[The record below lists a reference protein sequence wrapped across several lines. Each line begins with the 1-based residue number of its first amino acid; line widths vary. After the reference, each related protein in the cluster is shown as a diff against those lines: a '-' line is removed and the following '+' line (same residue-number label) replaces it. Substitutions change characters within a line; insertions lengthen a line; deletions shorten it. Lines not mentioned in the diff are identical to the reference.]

1 MERFDEMGFFLVLG
15 ISQKGLLRVKSAL
28 STDSPWRV
36 DRIDKICTYICTKG
50 GAYVAGITY
59 TEARQNLAETMN
71 RVCDHHEPVII
82 TRQKSLSV
90 VLMSLE
96 DYNAIME
103 TAYLLRS
110 PANAARLREALHAA
124 DAGKTVQ
131 HDLED

>member
-1 MERFDEMGFFLVLG
+1 M
-15 ISQKGLLRVKSAL
+15 SQA
-28 STDSPWRV
+28 
-36 DRIDKICTYICTKG
+36 
-50 GAYVAGITY
+50 ITY

-82 TRQKSLSV
+82 TRQKFLILNGPNLN
-90 VLMSLE
+90 LMRWSEPGVPGEL

>member
-1 MERFDEMGFFLVLG
+1 M
-15 ISQKGLLRVKSAL
+15 SQA
-28 STDSPWRV
+28 
-36 DRIDKICTYICTKG
+36 
-50 GAYVAGITY
+50 ITY

-82 TRQKSLSV
+82 TRQKSPSV

-131 HDLED
+131 HDKVSPSLSTCVAQLFCLREAALRGRLLLSSSIIFPPPLFSIPVASPTVV

>member
-1 MERFDEMGFFLVLG
+1 MSSAMLTEMAKYVL
-15 ISQKGLLRVKSAL
+15 ISVQKEAHMSQA
-28 STDSPWRV
+28 
-36 DRIDKICTYICTKG
+36 
-50 GAYVAGITY
+50 ITY

-82 TRQKSLSV
+82 TRQKSPSV
-90 VLMSLE
+90 VMMSLE